1 MGLFE
6 PVFRSIGDSP
16 APIRPGSKNGGV
28 PALSANDVWTR
39 LVNCGVA
46 DLAAV
51 TELRRSREKSS
62 GAENRSDENVLQWL
76 VDKGKL
82 TGYQQ
87 QVLLAGHDGPFR
99 YGDYLVT
106 ARAESGA
113 LPAAF
118 YAVHLPTDHPALLV
132 FIGGDDLAAAHRWK
146 DWKQIA
152 SRWNGFGNGF
162 VQEIHEAVTFG
173 TWRFV
178 VLPWF
183 RGKSLLE
190 KVPAGGRVPWVQTA
204 QSLEHLTMG
213 LQAIHQKGLVHGRIS
228 PKSIWVQKGAVCQLM
243 PPLDLPLGRGDE
255 DIALDYFSPALRGG
269 QRSIT
274 ARDDL
279 FALGQVAVRLLSG
292 NSIPLNGSDAESRT
306 AELQPLNSKL
316 AAREMPLAMQE
327 LVRGLIT
334 ADVSPTP
341 INADAAIALLRTA
354 LEGQSTAADLD
365 IGPKTRVAYRNY
377 LVQPPRDLAGDKVM
391 DKAANQESPGSAV
404 VANGRTEPF
413 GDFRSRLPARVDLG
427 QLSAAVP
434 TTAVAPAAV
443 RTRSRKPV
451 SRLPVFLSIGIV
463 IASIAIGLLL
473 SQFTGDDEEMA
484 NAIDD
489 SVAGARD
496 SADTDG
502 AKDVAAD
509 GNNSADAKVRKPA
522 GSEWFRQTVVD
533 GNQELAWESPTA
545 GPPLDLSRVPPAPDL
560 VIVLRPASL
569 FGETGEGEGE
579 GAKLARAIGPGFE
592 ALKTNWESL
601 TGVPLSE
608 VSAMTISLHPE
619 SGKHNIFVQA
629 ELSSPKN
636 RQTLAQNDPQ
646 WKPAASPVED
656 IAVFTNGDWQAGFIA
671 DPADE
676 RNVTVVFI
684 ANGSLLD
691 ALQPAGFEARCD
703 PAMRELVSRTDSSR
717 HATILMMNSAL
728 TSEEG
733 DKLFQGDYA
742 ALRRPLAFFF
752 NEHVKAFSLSLH
764 FDQGS
769 YLELMTAQTL
779 DLKTKDAAGHLRQ
792 KLAGLAALLSPVTEG
807 GTSSYWGPLQQRFAK
822 MVDELVRNT
831 RVAAEREGV
840 VANCW
845 LPEPALHNLV
855 AGAELAM
862 AVGPDGVETV
872 VATELPTNIDQLLQ
886 TRRTLRITNSPD
898 LRLLMEDFQNE
909 IRNDFQD
916 LSFEFNIRLMGEDLQ
931 ADGITQN
938 QRPGNLDLADK
949 TIAEILTEIMYRAN
963 PDKNATGTRDEKCK
977 LVWVIADDPDK
988 PGNQAV
994 LVTTRKAAA
1003 AKAYSLPDAFR
1014 IEDAAGGN

>member
-1 MGLFE
+1 
-6 PVFRSIGDSP
+6 
-16 APIRPGSKNGGV
+16 
-28 PALSANDVWTR
+28 LSASDVWTR

-46 DLAAV
+46 DQAAV
-51 TELRRSREKSS
+51 HELRRSREKSS
-62 GAENRSDENVLQWL
+62 GAGEENHPEEKVLQWL

-87 QVLLAGHDGPFR
+87 RVLLAGHDGPFR
-99 YGDYLVT
+99 YGDYMVT

-118 YAVHLPTDHPALLV
+118 HAVHLPTDHPALLV
-132 FIGGDDLAAAHRWK
+132 FVGGDDVAAANRWK
-146 DWKQIA
+146 DWKQLA
-152 SRWNGFGNGF
+152 SLWNGFGNGF
-162 VQEIHEAVTFG
+162 VQEIHEAVTVG
-173 TWRFV
+173 NWRFV

-190 KVPAGGRVPWVQTA
+190 KVPAGGRVPWIQSA

-213 LQAIHQKGLVHGRIS
+213 LQAIHLKGLVHGRIS

-243 PPLDLPLGRGDE
+243 PPLDLPGGSGDE
-255 DIALDYFSPALRGG
+255 DIARDYSSPALRGG
-269 QRSIT
+269 TRSIA
-274 ARDDL
+274 ARDDM

-292 NSIPLNGSDAESRT
+292 SSIPMNGNDAESRT
-306 AELQPLNSKL
+306 AELQPLNLKL

-327 LVRGLIT
+327 LVRGLLT
-334 ADVSPTP
+334 ADVSATP

-365 IGPKTRVAYRNY
+365 IGPKTRVAYRSH
-377 LVQPPRDLAGDKVM
+377 LVQPPRDIVGGKARDNAAGEEAPV
-391 DKAANQESPGSAV
+391 SAV
-404 VANGRTEPF
+404 VDIGRNEPL
-413 GDFRSRLPARVDLG
+413 GDVRSRLPARVDLG
-427 QLSAAVP
+427 QLAATMP
-434 TTAVAPAAV
+434 NTAVSQTGI
-443 RTRSRKPV
+443 RTRSRKPA
-451 SRLPVFLSIGIV
+451 SRLPVFISAGIV
-463 IASIAIGLLL
+463 IASVAIGLLL
-473 SQFTGDDEEMA
+473 TQFTGDDDEMA
-484 NAIDD
+484 KTADD
-489 SVAGARD
+489 SVADTRD

-502 AKDVAAD
+502 AKGEAAD
-509 GNNSADAKVRKPA
+509 VNKSPAAESRKPA
-522 GSEWFRQTVVD
+522 ESEWFRQTVVN

-545 GPPLDLSRVPPAPDL
+545 GSPLDLSRVPPAPDL
-560 VIVLRPASL
+560 VIVLRPANL
-569 FGETGEGEGE
+569 FGEAGEGEGV
-579 GAKLARAIGPGFE
+579 KLARAIGPGFE

-601 TGVPLSE
+601 TGVPLHE

-636 RQTLAQNDPQ
+636 RQALAQNDPQ

-656 IAVFTNGDWQAGFIA
+656 TTVFTHGDWQAGFIA

-703 PAMRELVSRTDSSR
+703 PAMRELVSRADSSR

-733 DKLFQGDYA
+733 DKLFQGVYA
-742 ALRRPLAFFF
+742 VLRRPLAFFF

-764 FDQGS
+764 FDRGS

-779 DLKTKDAAGHLRQ
+779 DLKTKDAAEHLRQ

-840 VANCW
+840 IANCW
-845 LPEPALHNLV
+845 LPAPALHNLV

-862 AVGPDGVETV
+862 AVGPGDVETV
-872 VATELPTNIDQLLQ
+872 VATELPANVDQLLQ

-898 LRLLMEDFQNE
+898 LRLLLEDFQNE
-909 IRNDFQD
+909 VRDDFQD

-949 TIAEILTEIMYRAN
+949 TIAEILAEIMYRAN
-963 PDKNATGTRDEKCK
+963 PDKNATGTQDEKCK
-977 LVWVIADDPDK
+977 LVWVIADDPEK

-1003 AKAYSLPDAFR
+1003 AKGYTLPAAFR
-1014 IEDAAGGN
+1014 SEAAADGN